1 MPTPQPRK
9 ANAATNRKVIQKCLK
24 GFRSNKGEAGSAG
37 LDSGGALPG
46 TKVSTHTTPS
56 GTRYQLVRSSS
67 APTYSSCL
75 SEGSAPRTPEQRP
88 SSIVVYVFG
97 GGFVAGSP
105 RQYLPLTSQL
115 AKSGCWVAVPY
126 YSLSTPYPTPMNQ
139 VLAVAKHLRSV
150 YGKEGNSDKL
160 RIMVGGDSAGGT
172 IACGA
177 ALKAPE
183 LFDGLFLYSPWL
195 DLGSDLATY
204 RSRAFA
210 AAQNTGDPIFTTPA
224 AVNMASSQ
232 KLALNYLGRKSQLRN
247 PIANPIR
254 AGPALLRKLPPV
266 LIFVGDRETILGG
279 SERFIAKL
287 QEVGRVK
294 DALQVYSGMW
304 HVFPMYSQGCGAG
317 ARLAQADA
325 AISQTKKFIVGAC
338 GGGVDMPA
346 ELSPQRLTSVDAR
359 LVLLPLANV
368 GLGRGSG
375 ATRRRGRHQVGR
387 KRGSLTRRKRG

>member
-1 MPTPQPRK
+1 M
-9 ANAATNRKVIQKCLK
+9 
-24 GFRSNKGEAGSAG
+24 G

-46 TKVSTHTTPS
+46 TKVTIHTTPG

-67 APTYSSCL
+67 APS
-75 SEGSAPRTPEQRP
+75 TPT
-88 SSIVVYVFG
+88 SFVVYVFG

-115 AKSGCWVAVPY
+115 AKSGCWIALPY

-150 YGKEGNSDKL
+150 YGQEEKGLVEL
-160 RIMVGGDSAGGT
+160 RMVVGGDSAGGT

-177 ALKAPE
+177 ALRAPE

-210 AAQNTGDPIFTTPA
+210 AVQNTGDPIFTTSA
-224 AVNMASSQ
+224 AENMASSQ
-232 KLALNYLGRKSQLRN
+232 KLALNYLGRKGQLRN

-266 LIFVGDRETILGG
+266 LIFVGDRESILGG
-279 SERFIAKL
+279 SERFMAKL
-287 QEVGRVK
+287 QEVGRVD

-325 AISQTKKFIVGAC
+325 AIAQTKKFIVGADSP
-338 GGGVDMPA
+338 G
-346 ELSPQRLTSVDAR
+346 ELSPKELTSVNAR
-359 LVLLPLANV
+359 LVLLPLAGV
-368 GLGRGSG
+368 GLGNGRG
-375 ATRRRGRHQVGR
+375 ATRRRQRQRPRVRR
-387 KRGSLTRRKRG
+387 KQGSLTRRKRINSSSSRKN

>member
-1 MPTPQPRK
+1 MPTPLPRK
-9 ANAATNRKVIQKCLK
+9 SNAATNRNVIQKCLK
-24 GFRSNKGEAGSAG
+24 GFRSNKGEAGSTG
-37 LDSGGALPG
+37 LDIGGALPG

-56 GTRYQLVRSSS
+56 GTRFQLVRSSS
-67 APTYSSCL
+67 ALTYPSC
-75 SEGSAPRTPEQRP
+75 
-88 SSIVVYVFG
+88 IVVYVFG

-105 RQYLPLTSQL
+105 HQYLPLTSQL
-115 AKSGCWVAVPY
+115 AKCGCWVAVPY

-139 VLAVAKHLRSV
+139 VLAVTKYLHSI
-150 YGKEGNSDKL
+150 YKQEGKG
-160 RIMVGGDSAGGT
+160 RIRVTIGGDSAGGT

-177 ALKAPE
+177 ALRAPE
-183 LFDGLFLYSPWL
+183 LFDGVFLYSPWL

-210 AAQNTGDPIFTTPA
+210 VAQNTGDPIFTTPA

-266 LIFVGDRETILGG
+266 LIYVGDRESILGG
-279 SERFIAKL
+279 SERFVAKL
-287 QEVGRVK
+287 QEAGRVE
-294 DALQVYSGMW
+294 DALQVYLGMW

-325 AISQTKKFIVGAC
+325 AIAQTKKFIVGAK
-338 GGGVDMPA
+338 GGGVDVPI
-346 ELSPQRLTSVDAR
+346 ELSPHELTSVDAR

-375 ATRRRGRHQVGR
+375 ATQRRRRHQVGR
-387 KRGSLTRRKRG
+387 KRVSLTRRKHG

>member
-1 MPTPQPRK
+1 MPKPSSPPHK
-9 ANAATNRKVIQKCLK
+9 ANAATNRKVIQRCLK
-24 GFRSNKGEAGSAG
+24 GFRSNKGEAGNAG
-37 LDSGGALPG
+37 LDGGGALPG
-46 TKVSTHTTPS
+46 TKVSIHTTPG
-56 GTRYQLVRSSS
+56 GTRYQLIRSSS
-67 APTYSSCL
+67 APTH
-75 SEGSAPRTPEQRP
+75 P
-88 SSIVVYVFG
+88 SSFVVYVFG

-126 YSLSTPYPTPMNQ
+126 YSLGTPFPTPMNQ

-150 YGKEGNSDKL
+150 YGQEGKGNEL
-160 RIMVGGDSAGGT
+160 RLTIGGDSAGGT

-177 ALKAPE
+177 ALRAPE
-183 LFDGLFLYSPWL
+183 MFDGLFLYSPWL
-195 DLGSDLATY
+195 DLASDLATY

-232 KLALNYLGRKSQLRN
+232 KLALNYLGRKGQLRN

-254 AGPALLRKLPPV
+254 AGPTLLRKLPPV
-266 LIFVGDRETILGG
+266 LIFVGDRESILGG
-279 SERFIAKL
+279 SERFVAKL
-287 QEVGRVK
+287 QEVERVE

-325 AISQTKKFIVGAC
+325 AISQTKKFIVGAKA
-338 GGGVDMPA
+338 GGVDTPA
-346 ELSPQRLTSVDAR
+346 ELSPQGLSSVDAR

-375 ATRRRGRHQVGR
+375 ATRRGRRRVGR
-387 KRGSLTRRKRG
+387 KRGSLTRRKRVNSASRKN

>member
-1 MPTPQPRK
+1 MPSPPPPPPPPHK
-9 ANAATNRKVIQKCLK
+9 ANAATNRRVIQRCLK
-24 GFRSNKGEAGSAG
+24 GFRSNKGEAGSVG

-46 TKVSTHTTPS
+46 TKVTIHTTPG

-67 APTYSSCL
+67 APS
-75 SEGSAPRTPEQRP
+75 TPT
-88 SSIVVYVFG
+88 SFVVYVFG

-115 AKSGCWVAVPY
+115 AKSGCWIALPY

-150 YGKEGNSDKL
+150 YGQEEKGLVEL
-160 RIMVGGDSAGGT
+160 RMVVGGDSAGGT

-177 ALKAPE
+177 ALRAPE

-210 AAQNTGDPIFTTPA
+210 AVQNTGDPIFTTSA
-224 AVNMASSQ
+224 AENMASSQ
-232 KLALNYLGRKSQLRN
+232 KLALNYLGRKGQLRN

-266 LIFVGDRETILGG
+266 LIFVGDRESILGG
-279 SERFIAKL
+279 SERFMAKL
-287 QEVGRVK
+287 QEVGRVD

-325 AISQTKKFIVGAC
+325 AIAQTKKFIVGADSP
-338 GGGVDMPA
+338 G
-346 ELSPQRLTSVDAR
+346 ELSPKELTSVNAR
-359 LVLLPLANV
+359 LVLLPLAGV
-368 GLGRGSG
+368 GLGNGRG
-375 ATRRRGRHQVGR
+375 ATRRRQRQRPRVRR
-387 KRGSLTRRKRG
+387 KQGSLTRRKRINSSSSRKN

>member
-1 MPTPQPRK
+1 MPKPSSTPRK
-9 ANAATNRKVIQKCLK
+9 ANAATNRRVIQRCLK

-46 TKVSTHTTPS
+46 TKVSIHTTPG
-56 GTRYQLVRSSS
+56 GTRYQLVRMSSTHS
-67 APTYSSCL
+67 TSPSC
-75 SEGSAPRTPEQRP
+75 
-88 SSIVVYVFG
+88 IVVYVFG

-115 AKSGCWVAVPY
+115 AKSGCWIAVPY
-126 YSLSTPYPTPMNQ
+126 YSLSTPFPTPMNQ

-150 YGKEGNSDKL
+150 YGQEGEL
-160 RIMVGGDSAGGT
+160 RVTVGGDSAGGT

-177 ALKAPE
+177 ALRAPE

-232 KLALNYLGRKSQLRN
+232 KLALNYLGRKGQLRN

-266 LIFVGDRETILGG
+266 LIFVGDRESILGG
-279 SERFIAKL
+279 SERFVAKL
-287 QEVGRVK
+287 QEVGRAE

-317 ARLAQADA
+317 ARLEQADA
-325 AISQTKKFIVGAC
+325 AIDQTKKFIVGA
-338 GGGVDMPA
+338 GSPA
-346 ELSPQRLTSVDAR
+346 ELSPRGLTSVDAR

-368 GLGRGSG
+368 GLGRGSR
-375 ATRRRGRHQVGR
+375 ATRRRR
-387 KRGSLTRRKRG
+387 KRGSLTRRKRVNSSRQN

>member
-1 MPTPQPRK
+1 MPKPSPPRK
-9 ANAATNRKVIQKCLK
+9 ANAATNRRIIRRCLK

-46 TKVSTHTTPS
+46 TKVSIHTTPG
-56 GTRYQLVRSSS
+56 GTRYQLVRSSN
-67 APTYSSCL
+67 APTHPSC
-75 SEGSAPRTPEQRP
+75 
-88 SSIVVYVFG
+88 IVVYVFG

-105 RQYLPLTSQL
+105 HQYLPLTSQL
-115 AKSGCWVAVPY
+115 AKSGCWIAVPY

-139 VLAVAKHLRSV
+139 VLSVAKHLRSV
-150 YGKEGNSDKL
+150 YGQEGEL
-160 RIMVGGDSAGGT
+160 RVTVGGDSAGGT

-177 ALKAPE
+177 ALRAPK

-232 KLALNYLGRKSQLRN
+232 KLALNYLGRKGQLRN

-266 LIFVGDRETILGG
+266 LIFVGDRESILGG
-279 SERFIAKL
+279 SERFVAKL

-317 ARLAQADA
+317 ARLAQSDA
-325 AISQTKKFIVGAC
+325 AIAQTKKFIVGASI
-338 GGGVDMPA
+338 PA
-346 ELSPQRLTSVDAR
+346 ALSPQGLTSLDAR

-375 ATRRRGRHQVGR
+375 ATRRRRRRVGR
-387 KRGSLTRRKRG
+387 KRGSLTRRKKNKQP